1 MDKQRGGRRMR
12 YVVTIT
18 DNIGQ
23 SNMPFHEFA
32 CYRHSHFTDE
42 HQVVFVMGN
51 EHNDSQIPTGLD
63 VRHVGTS
70 LSKIRKEI
78 DNVLLEA
85 KSADATLVF
94 HVHEAKSV
102 IRLFL
107 CMGLKLRKR
116 TIYTVHSTFSGYHL
130 KNKIMA
136 YVAAFLTNRVT
147 CVSETSYEHF
157 PRSIKNIKKE
167 KVVAVQNGVD
177 IERINKVSVES
188 DDAQNSSTLLTLIYT
203 ARLIPLKAHDRL
215 LKILTELPEYRLI
228 LLGGGP
234 LREHLKNLC
243 RDYNIESRVFFY
255 GIRPRDEVFSVL
267 KKADA
272 YVSTSTLEGL
282 PISLLEAMA
291 CALPSFASNIEQ
303 HQEVKKA
310 CPSLFCFSSD
320 EELVNELRE
329 FAGLSKNDRLSIS
342 ERARSEVIESF
353 SLKRMHDNY
362 SRIYEAVEG

>member
-1 MDKQRGGRRMR
+1 MR
-12 YVVTIT
+12 YVITIT

-32 CYRHSHFTDE
+32 CYRYSHFSDE

-70 LSKIRKEI
+70 LPKIRKEI
-78 DNVLLEA
+78 CNVLLEA
-85 KSADATLVF
+85 KTINATVVF

-116 TIYTVHSTFSGYHL
+116 MIYTVHSTFSGYHL
-130 KNKIMA
+130 KNKVMA
-136 YVAAFLTNRVT
+136 YCASFLTNKVT

-167 KVVAVQNGVD
+167 NVVAVQNGVD
-177 IERINKVSVES
+177 IERINRVSVDN

-203 ARLIPLKAHDRL
+203 ARLIPLKDHERL
-215 LKILTELPEYRLI
+215 LKKMPKLPEYRLI
-228 LLGGGP
+228 LLGDGP
-234 LREHLKNLC
+234 LREHLQNLC

-291 CALPSFASNIEQ
+291 CKLPSFASSIEQ
-303 HQEVKKA
+303 HEEVKKS
-310 CPSLFCFSSD
+310 CPSLSCFSSD
-320 EELVNELRE
+320 EELINELKE
-329 FAGLSKNDRLSIS
+329 FAYMSQNDRLTFG
-342 ERARSEVIESF
+342 ERTRSEVIESF

>member
-1 MDKQRGGRRMR
+1 MR

-23 SNMPFHEFA
+23 TNMPFHEFA
-32 CYRHSHFTDE
+32 CYRHSHFEDE
-42 HQVVFVMGN
+42 HQVVFVVGN
-51 EHNDSQIPTGLD
+51 ENNDSKIPAELD
-63 VRHVGTS
+63 VRHVGTG

-78 DNVLLEA
+78 NNVLIEA
-85 KSADATLVF
+85 KNAGATVVF

-130 KNKIMA
+130 KNKLMA
-136 YVAAFLTNRVT
+136 YCASFLANIVT
-147 CVSETSYEHF
+147 CVSTTSYEHF

-177 IERINKVSVES
+177 IERIDKVSIEN

-203 ARLIPLKAHDRL
+203 ARLITLKAHERL
-215 LKILTELPEYRLI
+215 LKIMSKLPEYRLI
-228 LLGGGP
+228 LLGDGP
-234 LREHLKNLC
+234 LREYLQSLC

-267 KKADA
+267 KTADA

-291 CALPSFASNIEQ
+291 CKLPSFASNIEQ
-303 HQEVKKA
+303 HEEVKKS
-310 CPSLFCFSSD
+310 CPSLSCFSSE
-320 EELVNELRE
+320 EELINELKE
-329 FAGLSKNDRLSIS
+329 FAGMSQNVRLTFG
-342 ERARSEVIESF
+342 ERTRSEVTKSF

>member
-1 MDKQRGGRRMR
+1 MR

-23 SNMPFHEFA
+23 TNMPFHEFA
-32 CYRHSHFTDE
+32 CYRHSHFEDE
-42 HQVVFVMGN
+42 HQVVFVVGN
-51 EHNDSQIPTGLD
+51 ENNDSKIPAELD
-63 VRHVGTS
+63 VRHVGTG

-78 DNVLLEA
+78 NNVLIEA
-85 KSADATLVF
+85 KNAGATVVF

-130 KNKIMA
+130 KNKLMA
-136 YVAAFLTNRVT
+136 YCASFLANIVT
-147 CVSETSYEHF
+147 CVSTTSYEHF

-177 IERINKVSVES
+177 IERIDKVSIEN

-203 ARLIPLKAHDRL
+203 ARLIPLKAHERL
-215 LKILTELPEYRLI
+215 LKIMSKLPEYRLI
-228 LLGGGP
+228 LLGDGP
-234 LREHLKNLC
+234 LREYLQSLC

-291 CALPSFASNIEQ
+291 CKLPSFASNIEQ
-303 HQEVKKA
+303 HEEVKKS
-310 CPSLFCFSSD
+310 CPSLSCFSSD
-320 EELVNELRE
+320 EELINELKE
-329 FAGLSKNDRLSIS
+329 FAGMSQNVRLTFG
-342 ERARSEVIESF
+342 ERTRSEVTKSF